1 MKLFFSP
8 SKGMQYKTF
17 KYSEENGIIDIP
29 FKEKTDFLISVLKNF
44 SQEEISTKLKIK
56 GKILDDVLNIYSNF
70 YNQEEREAI
79 SLYDGVSYKQL
90 DLEKFSRESYR
101 YMRDNVFIFSALYGV
116 LNACTPIRPYRLD
129 MTNKIL
135 EISPYDFWREDIE
148 KYLLQ
153 FKDET
158 FINIAS
164 NEFSKILNRKV
175 FNVIDIE
182 FRQCDGDKIK
192 NISTEA
198 KKARGALLN
207 YLIENKIACVEEIKN
222 FNNLGYTFSLE
233 LSSEKTIFFIK
244 KIG

>member
-8 SKGMQYKTF
+8 SKGMHYKTF
-17 KYSEENGIIDIP
+17 KYSEDNDITNIP
-29 FKEKTDFLISVLKNF
+29 FKEKTDFLVSVLKNF
-44 SQEEISTKLKIK
+44 SEDEVSTKLKIK

-70 YNQEEREAI
+70 YNQVEREAI
-79 SLYDGVSYKQL
+79 ALYDGVSYKQL
-90 DLEKFSRESYR
+90 CIENFSRESYN

-116 LNACTPIRPYRLD
+116 LNACTPIKPYRLD

-148 KYLLQ
+148 NYLLQ
-153 FKDET
+153 FKNET

-175 FNVIDIE
+175 FNVVDIE
-182 FRQCDGDKIK
+182 FRQYEGDKIK

-207 YLIENKIACVEEIKN
+207 YLIENKIDCVEDIRN
-222 FNNLGYTFSLE
+222 FNSLGYIFSSE
-233 LSSEKTIFFIK
+233 LSSEKAIFFIK
-244 KIG
+244 K

>member
-8 SKGMQYKTF
+8 SKGMQYKSF
-17 KYSEENGIIDIP
+17 KYSEDNVVADIP
-29 FKEKTDFLISVLKNF
+29 FKEKTDFLISILKNF
-44 SQEEISTKLKIK
+44 SEDEISSKLKIK
-56 GKILDDVLNIYSNF
+56 GKILDEVFNIYSDF

-90 DLEKFSRESYR
+90 DIENFSRESYR

-116 LNACTPIRPYRLD
+116 LNACTPIKPYRLD

-135 EISPYDFWREDIE
+135 EVSPYDFWREDIE

-244 KIG
+244 K

>member
-8 SKGMQYKTF
+8 SKGMQYKSF
-17 KYSEENGIIDIP
+17 KYSEDNVVTDIP
-29 FKEKTDFLISVLKNF
+29 FKEKTDFLISILKNF
-44 SQEEISTKLKIK
+44 SEDEISSKLKIK
-56 GKILDDVLNIYSNF
+56 GKILDEVFNIYSNF

-90 DLEKFSRESYR
+90 DIEIFSRESYR

-116 LNACTPIRPYRLD
+116 LNACTPIKPYRLD

-135 EISPYDFWREDIE
+135 EVSPYDFWREDIE

-244 KIG
+244 K

>member
-8 SKGMQYKTF
+8 SKGMQYKSF
-17 KYSEENGIIDIP
+17 KYSEDNVVTDIP
-29 FKEKTDFLISVLKNF
+29 FKEKTYFLISILKNF
-44 SQEEISTKLKIK
+44 SEDEISSKLKIK
-56 GKILDDVLNIYSNF
+56 GKILDEVFNIYSNF

-90 DLEKFSRESYR
+90 DIEIFSRESYR

-116 LNACTPIRPYRLD
+116 LNACTPIKPYRLD

-135 EISPYDFWREDIE
+135 EVSPYDFWREDIE

-182 FRQCDGDKIK
+182 FRQYDGDKIK

-207 YLIENKIACVEEIKN
+207 YLIENKIECVEEIKN
-222 FNNLGYTFSLE
+222 FNALGYEFSSD
-233 LSSEKTIFFIK
+233 LSSDKSIFFIK
-244 KIG
+244 K

>member
-8 SKGMQYKTF
+8 SKGMQYKSF
-17 KYSEENGIIDIP
+17 KYSEDNVVTDIL

-44 SQEEISTKLKIK
+44 SQEEISSKLKIK
-56 GKILDDVLNIYSNF
+56 GNILDDVLNIYSNF

-175 FNVIDIE
+175 FNMIDIE

-244 KIG
+244 K

>member
-17 KYSEENGIIDIP
+17 KYSEDSDVIDIP
-29 FKEKTDFLISVLKNF
+29 FKDKTDFLISVLKNF
-44 SQEEISTKLKIK
+44 SQEDISTKLKIK

-90 DLEKFSRESYR
+90 NLENFSRESYK

-116 LNACTPIRPYRLD
+116 LNACTSIRPYRLD

-135 EISPYDFWREDIE
+135 EVSPYDFWREDIE

-207 YLIENKIACVEEIKN
+207 YLIENKISCLEEIKN
-222 FNNLGYTFSLE
+222 FNGLGYTLSLE
-233 LSSEKTIFFIK
+233 LSSEKIIFFIK

>member
-1 MKLFFSP
+1 
-8 SKGMQYKTF
+8 MQYKTF
-17 KYSEENGIIDIP
+17 KYSEESRIIDIP

-135 EISPYDFWREDIE
+135 EVSPYDFWREDIE

-207 YLIENKIACVEEIKN
+207 YLIENKISCLEEIKN
-222 FNNLGYTFSLE
+222 FNGLGYTLSLE
-233 LSSEKTIFFIK
+233 LSSEKIIFFIK
-244 KIG
+244 K

>member
-1 MKLFFSP
+1 
-8 SKGMQYKTF
+8 
-17 KYSEENGIIDIP
+17 
-29 FKEKTDFLISVLKNF
+29 NF
-44 SQEEISTKLKIK
+44 SQEDISTKLKIK

-90 DLEKFSRESYR
+90 NLENFSRESYK

-116 LNACTPIRPYRLD
+116 LNACTSIRPYRLD

-135 EISPYDFWREDIE
+135 EVSPYDFWREDIE

-164 NEFSKILNRKV
+164 NEFSKILNRKI

-207 YLIENKIACVEEIKN
+207 YLIENKISCLEEIKN
-222 FNNLGYTFSLE
+222 FNDLGYTLSLE
-233 LSSEKTIFFIK
+233 LSSEKIIFFIK

>member
-17 KYSEENGIIDIP
+17 KYSEESGIIDIP
-29 FKEKTDFLISVLKNF
+29 FKEV
-44 SQEEISTKLKIK
+44 
-56 GKILDDVLNIYSNF
+56 
-70 YNQEEREAI
+70 REAI

-101 YMRDNVFIFSALYGV
+101 YMRNNVFIFSALYGV

-244 KIG
+244 K

>member
-8 SKGMQYKTF
+8 SKGMQYKNF
-17 KYSEENGIIDIP
+17 KYSMDNNPIDIP

-44 SQEEISTKLKIK
+44 SKDEISSRLKIK
-56 GKILDDVLNIYSNF
+56 GKILDEVLNIYSNF

-79 SLYDGVSYKQL
+79 SIYDGVSYKQL
-90 DLEKFSRESYR
+90 DIENLSSESYS
-101 YMRDNVFIFSALYGV
+101 YMKNNIFIFSALYGV

-135 EISPYDFWREDIE
+135 DISPYDFWKEDIE
-148 KYLLQ
+148 KFLLQ

-175 FNVIDIE
+175 FNIIDIE

-207 YLIENKIACVEEIKN
+207 YLIKNEITSIEKIKS
-222 FNNLGYTFSLE
+222 FNALDYEFSSE
-233 LSSEKTIFFIK
+233 LSSDKSIFFTK

>member
-135 EISPYDFWREDIE
+135 EISPYDFWRENIE

-244 KIG
+244 K

>member
-1 MKLFFSP
+1 
-8 SKGMQYKTF
+8 
-17 KYSEENGIIDIP
+17 
-29 FKEKTDFLISVLKNF
+29 
-44 SQEEISTKLKIK
+44 
-56 GKILDDVLNIYSNF
+56 
-70 YNQEEREAI
+70 
-79 SLYDGVSYKQL
+79 
-90 DLEKFSRESYR
+90 
-101 YMRDNVFIFSALYGV
+101 
-116 LNACTPIRPYRLD
+116 CTSIRPYRLD

-135 EISPYDFWREDIE
+135 EVSPYDFWREDIE

-182 FRQCDGDKIK
+182 FRQYDGDKMK

-207 YLIENKIACVEEIKN
+207 YLIENKISCIEEIKN
-222 FNNLGYTFSLE
+222 FNALGYTLSLE
-233 LSSEKTIFFIK
+233 LSSEKIIFFIK
-244 KIG
+244 K

>member
-17 KYSEENGIIDIP
+17 KYSEDNNIISIP
-29 FKEKTDFLISVLKNF
+29 FKEKTDSLISVLKNF
-44 SQEEISTKLKIK
+44 SQDEISTKLKIK
-56 GKILDDVLNIYSNF
+56 GKILDEVLNIYNNF
-70 YNQEEREAI
+70 YNQKEREAI

-90 DLEKFSRESYR
+90 NIENFSKESYI

-116 LNACTPIRPYRLD
+116 LNACTSIRPYRLD

-182 FRQCDGDKIK
+182 FRQYDGDKIK

-207 YLIENKIACVEEIKN
+207 YLIENKIICVEKIKN
-222 FNNLGYTFSLE
+222 FSALGYEF
-233 LSSEKTIFFIK
+233 SSEFSSDKSIFFIK
-244 KIG
+244 K

>member
-8 SKGMQYKTF
+8 SKGMQYKSF
-17 KYSEENGIIDIP
+17 KYSEDNVVTDIP
-29 FKEKTDFLISVLKNF
+29 FKEKTDFLISILKNF
-44 SQEEISTKLKIK
+44 SKDEISSKLKIK
-56 GKILDDVLNIYSNF
+56 GKILDEVFNIYSNF
-70 YNQEEREAI
+70 YNQEEKEAI

-90 DLEKFSRESYR
+90 DIENFSRESYR
-101 YMRDNVFIFSALYGV
+101 YMKDNVFIFSALYGV
-116 LNACTPIRPYRLD
+116 LNACTPIKPYRLD

-135 EISPYDFWREDIE
+135 EVSPYDFWREDIE

-182 FRQCDGDKIK
+182 FRQYDGDKIK

-207 YLIENKIACVEEIKN
+207 YLIENKIECIEEIKN
-222 FNNLGYTFSLE
+222 FNTLGYEFSSE
-233 LSSEKTIFFIK
+233 LSSDKSIFFIK
-244 KIG
+244 K

>member
-17 KYSEENGIIDIP
+17 KYSEDSDVIGIP
-29 FKEKTDFLISVLKNF
+29 FKDKTDFLISVLKNF
-44 SQEEISTKLKIK
+44 SQEDISTKLKIK

-90 DLEKFSRESYR
+90 NLENFSRKSYK

-116 LNACTPIRPYRLD
+116 LNACTSIRPYRLD

-135 EISPYDFWREDIE
+135 EVSPYDFWREDIE

-158 FINIAS
+158 F
-164 NEFSKILNRKV
+164 
-175 FNVIDIE
+175 
-182 FRQCDGDKIK
+182 
-192 NISTEA
+192 
-198 KKARGALLN
+198 
-207 YLIENKIACVEEIKN
+207 
-222 FNNLGYTFSLE
+222 
-233 LSSEKTIFFIK
+233 
-244 KIG
+244 